1 MRSRHLRIHRLLFA
15 GIVLI
20 WAQSAQAV
28 TIEITVTPEEV
39 DSLGQIVFT
48 VGVQDDGGLPVDI
61 NGYTLDYSFDASEL
75 TFVSAMQLID
85 FDGGGADPFSI
96 LADCTS
102 GRCTAGNTPGQDA
115 LGVLSLFTLTFDVTQ
130 ILGDGFVDLEV
141 GILNESFDGISQATG
156 EPVYT
161 VGVSIANS
169 SVVPEPST
177 AVLFAAGLVGLA
189 LRRRRAL

>member
-1 MRSRHLRIHRLLFA
+1 MRILHGRIHRLLLG
-15 GIVLI
+15 GILLI
-20 WAQSAQAV
+20 SAQTARAV

-39 DSLGQIVFT
+39 GSLGQIVFT

-61 NGYTLDYSFDASEL
+61 NGYTLDYLFDASEL
-75 TFVSAMQLID
+75 TFVSAIQLVD

-96 LADCTS
+96 LGDCTS

-141 GILNESFDGISQATG
+141 GILNEAFDGISQATG
-156 EPVYT
+156 EPVFS

-177 AVLFAAGLVGLA
+177 ALLVAAGLLGLA